1 MKNQLAL
8 FILVISFACFF
19 FSCKNQGRDMNDLLL
34 KAVGQLLEEQPDS
47 ALLLLDSIVSDKL
60 SEAQHYDFVLLNVQA
75 KDKADLDITSEI
87 DIFQAVDYFVDKKD
101 SKKSALAFFY
111 AGRVHQERKAYEKS
125 MIAFMDALKYVGD
138 KEHHL
143 KGLIQNNI
151 GHLHY
156 SQMYLNEAAD
166 WFRKAYH
173 SYKNEENSQSTYYV
187 EANALISIGS
197 AQMLAGVVDSALF
210 HYQKALNIARTQKD
224 TTLQIWAI
232 QNIGYT
238 YHDLQDYNNAKKEYS
253 QALKLSRSEHERTM
267 SYLNIIQTLLDEN
280 KMDSVHHYKN
290 LLDRNILE
298 IRDTAILVS
307 VCQMYAEIEEQNG
320 NFRDALYH
328 AKKQVEC
335 IESLYEG
342 HINQSVI
349 DVQNRYDFE
358 TVLDDKNKL
367 LIRNQNRGRWI
378 SGLVVTILI
387 VTIFAVGFHVKKIKA
402 QKDMM
407 EAIQK
412 KELMRK
418 LADEELARSE
428 EEKSKLEKGKSA
440 QQMAFHRLLAERFD
454 INAKIQK
461 LSKVDKIDLSVI
473 NSIIYSQG
481 EKINYSLLNHLAPEL
496 FVAIDELEKSKKD
509 KSDKLNETEKC
520 ICCMYYYGFDALDI
534 CTYFDISIN
543 TIYSK
548 TTSIRKKLQINK
560 GGDIKIHFNQL
571 I

>member
-8 FILVISFACFF
+8 FIWVISFACFI
-19 FSCKNQGRDMNDLLL
+19 FSCKNQERAINVQLL
-34 KAVGQLLEEQPDS
+34 KEAGQLVEEQPDS
-47 ALLLLDSIVSDKL
+47 TLTLLGSIEFDEL
-60 SEAQHYDFVLLNVQA
+60 SEAQYYDFVLLQVQA
-75 KDKADLDITSEI
+75 KDKADLDIASEI
-87 DIFQAVDYFVDKKD
+87 DIFRAVDYFVDRKD
-101 SKKSALAFFY
+101 SKRAALAYFY
-111 AGRVHQERKAYEKS
+111 AGKVHQARNAYQNVITAYLE
-125 MIAFMDALKYVGD
+125 ALKYVEDTEGL
-138 KEHHL
+138 L
-143 KGLIQNNI
+143 KGMIQNNI

-156 SQMYLNEAAD
+156 NQMYLDEAAD

-173 SYKNEENSQSTYYV
+173 SYKNEENSRSTHYYKASV
-187 EANALISIGS
+187 LISMGNV
-197 AQMLAGVVDSALF
+197 QMLAGVTDSALF
-210 HYQKALNIARTQKD
+210 HYQIALDIAHTHKD

-253 QALKLSRSEHERTM
+253 QAIKLSRSEHERTM
-267 SYLNIIQTLLDEN
+267 PYLNIIQTLFNEN

-298 IRDTAILVS
+298 IKDTTILAS
-307 VCQMYAEIEEQNG
+307 VYQMYTKIEEQNG

-328 AKKQVEC
+328 AKKQIEC

-349 DVQNRYDFE
+349 DVQNRYNFE

-367 LIRNQNRGRWI
+367 LTRNQNRGRWI
-378 SGLVVTILI
+378 FGLVVTIFI
-387 VTIFAVGFHVKKIKA
+387 FTIFTAGFHVKKIKA

-407 EAIQK
+407 EAVQK

-428 EEKSKLEKGKSA
+428 EEKSKLEKGKNT

-454 INAKIQK
+454 INTKIVK
-461 LSKVDKIDLSVI
+461 LSKLDKVDLNII
-473 NSIIYSQG
+473 NSIIYSEG

-496 FVAIDELEKSKKD
+496 FVVIDELEKSKND
-509 KSDKLNETEKC
+509 KSGKLNETERC

-534 CTYFDISIN
+534 GTYFDISIN

-560 GGDIKIHFNQL
+560 GGDIKAYFDQL